1 MFRRIVTW
9 AAAAC
14 FVSAAAAQETK
25 APQPEKPDAPKA
37 AAPETKGPTLNIGD
51 RAPALKI
58 DKWVKGEPVTEF
70 QTGKVYVVEFWAT
83 WCGPCIKSMPH
94 NTEVQKKFKDK
105 GVTVIG
111 VTSEDTR
118 GNKLPKVEKMV

>member
-1 MFRRIVTW
+1 RPEGGRAGDQGPDVEHRRPRPR
-9 AAAAC
+9 
-14 FVSAAAAQETK
+14 
-25 APQPEKPDAPKA
+25 PQNRQVGE
-37 AAPETKGPTLNIGD
+37 G
-51 RAPALKI
+51 RA
-58 DKWVKGEPVTEF
+58 GEEF

-118 GNKLPKVEKMV
+118 GNKLPKVEKMVNEKGDEGMGYTVAWDSGRKTNEA